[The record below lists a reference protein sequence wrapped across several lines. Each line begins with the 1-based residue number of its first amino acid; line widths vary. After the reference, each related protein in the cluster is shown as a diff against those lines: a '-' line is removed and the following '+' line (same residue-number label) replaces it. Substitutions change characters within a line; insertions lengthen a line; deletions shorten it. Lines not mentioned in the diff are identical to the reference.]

1 MSITALKIVT
11 APPML
16 PVTLKETKRHLR
28 VSNTAE
34 DAHISD
40 LIKAATSWAERETR
54 RRFVSQVVTL
64 SMDRFPR
71 AGEFVFAFGHNF
83 ENFRFANVNNFG
95 REIDPRT
102 RDRQICLPGGVTTA
116 VEKIDYTDEAGAPQ
130 TLTGPTSAAPG
141 TDYQEDLTDD
151 EGAFLMPPD
160 DAQWPSVDSGVANVV
175 VIEFTVGYAAN
186 SDGVPEDIK
195 AAIKFRVG
203 DLFNVRS
210 TTDGKAGGIGTTAS
224 MLLEQHRIQIF

>member
-1 MSITALKIVT
+1 MSITALTVVT
-11 APPML
+11 KAPML
-16 PVTLKETKRHLR
+16 PVTLKEAKRHLR
-28 VSNTAE
+28 ISSTAE

-54 RRFVSQVVTL
+54 RRFVSQVVTF

-71 AGEFVFAFGHNF
+71 RGEFVFAFGHNF
-83 ENFRFANVNNFG
+83 ENFAFNTSDNFG
-95 REIDPRT
+95 RTFDRRT
-102 RDRQICLPGGVTTA
+102 RDRQIMLPGGVVTA
-116 VEKIDYTDEAGAPQ
+116 VEKIDYIDETGAPQ
-130 TLTGPTSAAPG
+130 VLSGPTSGTPG
-141 TDYQEDLTDD
+141 TDFQEDLTDD
-151 EGAFLMPPD
+151 EGAFVVPPD
-160 DAQWPSVDSGVANVV
+160 NAVWPGTDVGIVNAVV
-175 VIEFTVGYAAN
+175 VEFTVGYAAN

-203 DLFNVRS
+203 DLFNIRS

>member
-1 MSITALKIVT
+1 MSITALKVVT
-11 APPML
+11 PPSML

-28 VSNTAE
+28 ITHSAE

-54 RRFVSQVVTL
+54 RRLISQVVTF

-71 AGEFVFAFGHNF
+71 RGEFAFAWGHNF
-83 ENFRFANVNNFG
+83 ENFGFQTVSNFG
-95 REIDPRT
+95 RTFDRRA
-102 RDRQICLPGGVTTA
+102 RDRQICLPGGVVTA
-116 VEKIDYTDEAGAPQ
+116 VEKIDYIDETGAPQ
-130 TLTGPTSAAPG
+130 VLSGPTSTAPG

-160 DAQWPSVDSGVANVV
+160 DSQWPGVDLGVVNAVV
-175 VIEFTVGYAAN
+175 VQFTVGYAAN